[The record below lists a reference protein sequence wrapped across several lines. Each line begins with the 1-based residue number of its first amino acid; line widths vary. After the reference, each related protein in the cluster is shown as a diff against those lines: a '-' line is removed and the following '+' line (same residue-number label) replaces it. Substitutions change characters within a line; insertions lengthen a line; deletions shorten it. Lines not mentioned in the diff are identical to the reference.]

1 MRLAAGLLSV
11 ALAASAADGGHAFSR
26 DVRACATCHPAE
38 AKPHP
43 STPMAHAAETVA
55 ECGVLRSHPLLQ
67 RTLGKYSYT
76 IERKGEQ
83 SIYTVSDGAQKL
95 VVPIKYAL
103 GLGAAGQT
111 YIFQMDGRYFESYV
125 SYYKAPDGLDI
136 TIGDRPN
143 PTNLLDAAGRALG
156 DAAAAQCFACHATDS
171 VRNERLV
178 EENFIPG
185 VQCEGCHGASANH
198 LAGTEKVDV
207 QSGAMKKLGGMTAEA
222 SAQFC
227 GECHRTWQYVA
238 THGPHNTGN
247 VRFQP
252 YRLTLSKCFDADDR
266 RIACTT
272 CHNPHQDVQTVAASY
287 DGKCQA
293 CHAAAG
299 KAGAK
304 MCKVSATG
312 CSSCHMPKI
321 EVPGSHHKFTDHD
334 IRIVAQGAYPE

>member
-1 MRLAAGLLSV
+1 MRLAAGLLAIV
-11 ALAASAADGGHAFSR
+11 LAAAAADGGPVFSR
-26 DVRACATCHPAE
+26 EVRSCATCHPSE

-76 IERKGEQ
+76 IERRGEE

-95 VVPIKYAL
+95 VFPVKYAL

-111 YIFQMDGRYFESYV
+111 YILEKDGRYFESYV
-125 SYYKAPDGLDI
+125 SYYRAPDGLDI
-136 TIGDRPN
+136 TVGDQPN
-143 PTNLLDAAGRALG
+143 PSNLMDAAGRALG
-156 DAAAAQCFACHATDS
+156 EAATAQCFACHATDA

-178 EENFIPG
+178 ADSFVPG
-185 VQCEGCHGASANH
+185 VQCEACHGPAADH
-198 LAGTEKVDV
+198 IAGVGKGDARL
-207 QSGAMKKLGGMTAEA
+207 GAMKKLGGMTAEQ

-227 GECHRTWQYVA
+227 GQCHRTWEYVA
-238 THGPHNTGN
+238 SHGPHNTGN

-252 YRLTLSKCFDADDR
+252 YRLTISKCFDADDR

-272 CHNPHQDVQTVAASY
+272 CHNPHQNADTAAASY
-287 DGKCQA
+287 DARCQA
-293 CHAAAG
+293 CHAAGG
-299 KAGAK
+299 KTGAR
-304 MCKVSATG
+304 MCKVAAAG
-312 CSSCHMPKI
+312 CSSCHMPKV

-334 IRIVAQGAYPE
+334 IRIVAQGAYPD

>member
-1 MRLAAGLLSV
+1 MRLVAALLSV
-11 ALAASAADGGHAFSR
+11 ALAASAGDALRPFSR
-26 DVRACATCHPAE
+26 DVRPCATCHPAE

-55 ECGVLRSHPLLQ
+55 ECAVLRSHSLLK

-83 SIYTVSDGAQKL
+83 SIYTVSDGVDQLAF
-95 VVPIKYAL
+95 PIKYAL

-111 YIFQMDGRYFESYV
+111 YLFEKDGRYFESYV

-143 PTNLLDAAGRALG
+143 PRNLLDAAGRPLG

-178 EENFIPG
+178 EENFVPG
-185 VQCEGCHGASANH
+185 IQCEACHGPAGSH
-198 LAGTEKVDV
+198 LAAMEKGGP
-207 QSGAMKKLGGMTAEA
+207 QPGAMKKLGGMTAQA
-222 SAQFC
+222 AAQFC
-227 GECHRTWQYVA
+227 GECHRTWDFVA
-238 THGPHNTGN
+238 AHGPHDKGN

-252 YRLTLSKCFDADDR
+252 YRLTLSKCFDADDG

-272 CHNPHQDVQTVAASY
+272 CHNPHLEVQTAAATY
-287 DGKCQA
+287 DSRCLA
-293 CHAAAG
+293 CHG
-299 KAGAK
+299 GKKAGARV
-304 MCKVSATG
+304 CKVGSSG

-321 EVPGSHHKFTDHD
+321 EAPGSHHQFTDHD
-334 IRIVAQGAYPE
+334 IRIVTQGAYPE